1 MLNLSR
7 LFVITATIAAFGTTA
22 AAAQALT
29 MDRKFLTNYAASQ
42 IVASCMAIAARD
54 NANIAIAVVDPY
66 GNLLAFQA
74 AEDTT
79 ETGSMTA
86 QLKAKTAARWRRATV
101 ELFDRV
107 NNQVNR
113 APEWVGDFPQ
123 PGGFPIYVEGQ
134 IVGAVGAGGGV
145 GSVDDEC
152 AIAAVEAVFG
162 DTARLARPE

>member
-1 MLNLSR
+1 MLNRSW
-7 LFVITATIAAFGTTA
+7 LFAVTATIAAFGTTA

-29 MDRKFLTNYAASQ
+29 MDRKFLTNYAASR
-42 IVASCMAIAARD
+42 IVASCMGIAARD
-54 NANIAIAVVDPY
+54 GENIAIAVVDPY

-74 AEDTT
+74 AEGVT

-113 APEWVGDFPQ
+113 APEWIGDFPQ

-134 IVGAVGAGGGV
+134 IVGAVGAGGGI

-152 AIAAVEAVFG
+152 AIAAVAAVFG
-162 DTARLARPE
+162 DTASLARPE

>member
-1 MLNLSR
+1 MLNRSWLIA
-7 LFVITATIAAFGTTA
+7 VTATIATFGTTS

-29 MDRKFLTNYAASQ
+29 MERKFLTNYAASQ

-54 NANIAIAVVDPY
+54 SANIAIAVVDPY
-66 GNLLAFQA
+66 GNLLALQA

-79 ETGSMTA
+79 ETGSMTS

-107 NNQVNR
+107 NNHVNR
-113 APEWVGDFPQ
+113 APEWIGDFPQ

-162 DTARLARPE
+162 DTASLARPE

>member
-7 LFVITATIAAFGTTA
+7 LFVVTATIAALGTTVA
-22 AAAQALT
+22 AGQALT
-29 MDRKFLTNYAASQ
+29 MERKILTNYAASQ
-42 IVASCMAIAARD
+42 IVAACMAIAERD

-123 PGGFPIYVEGQ
+123 PGGFPIYVDGQ

-152 AIAAVEAVFG
+152 AVAAVEAVFG
-162 DTARLARPE
+162 DTASLARPE